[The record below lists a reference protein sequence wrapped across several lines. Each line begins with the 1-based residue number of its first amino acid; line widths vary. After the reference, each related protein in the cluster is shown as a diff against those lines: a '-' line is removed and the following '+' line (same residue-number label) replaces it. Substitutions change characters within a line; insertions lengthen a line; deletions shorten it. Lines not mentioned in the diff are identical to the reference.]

1 MSYTLSYSS
10 IARHQ
15 APLKSEFGGSSK
27 YSVLNGELFVRA
39 KPETKENST
48 RNFNKKPSEVDL
60 SKAEFNGIDLSE
72 ADLLKTK
79 NNHSTNDIDDQLHKA
94 YKLNKSKV
102 RKRCH
107 ALSRL
112 EKSKKFLAFYT
123 ITFPEGLPDADCYKL
138 FNLWLT
144 RCRRTGGLTT
154 YLWVAERQKNSTIH
168 FHMLTNDFMP
178 ITKVNGYM
186 AKTLSNVKKKGH
198 ENLVNLETEKYN
210 GIDVKKVGKKR
221 KTLIGYLTKYI
232 TKNNIEFYRLPWHCS
247 RNVSKLFTSQHVED
261 EDSEKLLERLP
272 KDPEKYKVH
281 DSEFCKV
288 SAFKFIPDDK
298 VFRDIDSV
306 NELVYKAETCK
317 N

>member
-10 IARHQ
+10 YARHQ

-27 YSVLNGELFVRA
+27 YSVIDGKIIPKA
-39 KPETKENST
+39 KPRIIPKIKKEDTSAPDCDEREIFTDVENI
-48 RNFNKKPSEVDL
+48 K
-60 SKAEFNGIDLSE
+60 
-72 ADLLKTK
+72 
-79 NNHSTNDIDDQLHKA
+79 HSTMEIEDKPPTK

-102 RKRCH
+102 RKRSN

-123 ITFPEGLPDADCYKL
+123 ITFPEGLSDADCYKF

-154 YLWVAERQKNSTIH
+154 YLWVAERQKNDTIH

-178 ITKVNGYM
+178 IKKVNGYM

-198 ENLVNLETEKYN
+198 EKLFEVDTTVYN
-210 GIDVKKVGKKR
+210 GIDVKKVGKNR
-221 KTLIGYLTKYI
+221 KTLVGYLTKYI
-232 TKNNIEFYRLPWHCS
+232 TKNNIEFYRYPWHCS
-247 RNVSKLFTSQHVED
+247 RNVSKLFNSQHIQD
-261 EDSEKLLERLP
+261 EKSEELLSKLP
-272 KDPEKYKVH
+272 KDPNKYKILVT
-281 DSEFCKV
+281 DFCIV

-298 VFRDIDSV
+298 IFGDIDHV